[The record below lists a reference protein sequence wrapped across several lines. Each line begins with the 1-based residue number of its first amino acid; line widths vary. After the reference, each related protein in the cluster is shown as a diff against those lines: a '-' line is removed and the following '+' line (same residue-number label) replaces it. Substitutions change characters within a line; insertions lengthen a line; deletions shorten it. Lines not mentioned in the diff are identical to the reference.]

1 MSFLKH
7 LCEELCCQNTSQLET
22 VSMMNYLVSHNGRNS
37 HILSKI
43 YESGPISYIAKYFRH
58 FENSNEKRPL
68 KYLTKALNSDLSDVS
83 AFR

>member
-1 MSFLKH
+1 VTAQY
-7 LCEELCCQNTSQLET
+7 LCRVNT
-22 VSMMNYLVSHNGRNS
+22 
-37 HILSKI
+37 ILMTSNVLPLYVAPSSKQD
-43 YESGPISYIAKYFRH
+43 SNDDKYFRH